1 MITGLVILTCNM
13 EVWHKFTSFIF
24 LLLCCSA
31 LTEAAGYM
39 KYKDPKVPIK
49 ARIEDLLGRMTLA
62 EKIGQMSQIERL
74 NATSDVL
81 KKYFI
86 GKIS

>member
-1 MITGLVILTCNM
+1 MK
-13 EVWHKFTSFIF
+13 VWQKFVSFVV

-31 LTEAAGYM
+31 LTEAAGYV
-39 KYKDPKVPIK
+39 KYKDPNVPIK
-49 ARIEDLLGRMTLA
+49 ARVEDLLRRMTLA

-81 KKYFI
+81 KNYFI
-86 GKIS
+86 GTIS

>member
-1 MITGLVILTCNM
+1 M
-13 EVWHKFTSFIF
+13 EVWQKFVSFVV

-31 LTEAAGYM
+31 LTEAAGYV

-49 ARIEDLLGRMTLA
+49 ARVEDLLRRMTLA
-62 EKIGQMSQIERL
+62 EKIGQMTQIERL

-81 KKYFI
+81 KNYFI
-86 GKIS
+86 GTIFLNSSQGHINI